1 MDPILAGAA
10 GTFAAG
16 SALALGAVAG
26 RPAWLLTKAATLWA
40 ADKAATAVLRY
51 VRRPGFDRSASWWVD
66 THRARPVRRHAARL
80 AWTDPVGRA
89 ATVRAGWRL
98 RVAVV
103 RAGLARLNG
112 AVPPFGQDW
121 VTA

>member
-26 RPAWLLTKAATLWA
+26 RPAWLLVKAAALWA
-40 ADKAATAVLRY
+40 AERVLVRVLRL
-51 VRRPGFDRSASWWVD
+51 PFDRSASWWVD
-66 THRARPVRRHAARL
+66 AHRARPVRRHTARL
-80 AWTDPVGRA
+80 AWTDPAGRA
-89 ATVRAGWRL
+89 AAARAGWRL
-98 RVAVV
+98 RMAVV

-112 AVPPFGQDW
+112 AVPPFGAEW